1 MKRNNH
7 MKRIILLLAA
17 LSCTISASAQ
27 SGRSETLLKEWEF
40 RRGHDIEAT
49 EGWEKVTVPHDWAIY
64 GPFDRGND
72 LQKVAVVQNGEKT
85 ATEKTGRTGGLPYM
99 GKGAYRRNLEIAQGT
114 LDGRRHILLFDGA
127 MSEAQVFVN
136 GEKVCFWPYGY
147 NSFSVDVTDWL
158 KEGANEIAVLLENRP
173 QSSRWYPGAGL
184 YRKVRHLTM
193 PAVHVPVWGTY
204 ITTPYV
210 GKDYASV
217 SVRTTVEGA
226 EEGSVMTLKTRI
238 IDAEGKTVAER
249 TDTRRL
255 IRGEVEQIITVDD
268 PQLWSPEEPVLYHA
282 ETEIYTGG
290 SIDTD
295 WDMARPAIS
304 IKAGTEPLDKVS
316 TRFGIRT
323 IEIRPDKGF
332 FLNGEMRKF
341 RGVCLHHDLGPLG
354 AAVSKAALR
363 RQLTMLKDMGCDAVR
378 TSHNMPAEELVEL
391 CDEMGIMLM
400 VENFDE
406 WDAAKCENG
415 YHRFFNEDSGDGMI
429 WAEKDM
435 INMLRHFRNNASVV
449 MWSIGNE
456 VPSQWAE
463 GGLEVA
469 AWLQDICHRLDPTR
483 PVTCGMDQYNAVV
496 ENGFAAQ
503 LDVVGFNY
511 KVDRYIPAYNLLPQ
525 RIILGSET
533 ASTVSSRGVYHFP
546 VTLGN
551 DILNED
557 HQSSSYDT
565 EYCFWSNIPD
575 NDFAAD
581 EDYDWCIGQFV
592 WTGFDYLGEPSPYDT
607 DAWPNHSS
615 VFGIID
621 LASIP
626 KDRYYLYR
634 SVWNRDDETLHV
646 LPHWNWEGREGE
658 VTPVFVYTSYPS
670 AELFVNGVSQGIRTK
685 KTSDGN
691 TPCLGR
697 AAMERYRLMWDEVTY
712 QPGEIKVVAYDA
724 EGNAV
729 AEKVVR
735 TAGKAAAIKLTPD
748 RTELS
753 ADGEDLCYVN
763 VSLIDKDG
771 NPVPCD
777 NRLVKVKVSGA
788 GSFKAIANG
797 DPTCLE
803 PFQQPQM
810 HLFSGQL
817 TVLVQ
822 SCTEAGDIIVEVSG
836 KGVKKSGITIRTR

>member
-1 MKRNNH
+1 

-17 LSCTISASAQ
+17 ASCTISASAQ
-27 SGRSETLLKEWEF
+27 SVRSETLLKEWEF

-147 NSFSVDVTDWL
+147 NSFSVDITGSL
-158 KEGANEIAVLLENRP
+158 KDGANEIAVLLENRP

-226 EEGSVMTLKTRI
+226 EDGSVMTLKTRI

-255 IRGEVEQIITVDD
+255 INGEVEQIITVDD
-268 PQLWSPEEPVLYHA
+268 PQLWSPENPVLYHA

-670 AELFVNGVSQGIRTK
+670 AELFVNGISQGIRTK

-712 QPGEIKVVAYDA
+712 QPGEIRVVAYDA

-729 AEKVVR
+729 AEKIVR

>member
-1 MKRNNH
+1 M
-7 MKRIILLLAA
+7 AA
-17 LSCTISASAQ
+17 LCCTICSFAQ
-27 SGRSETLLKEWEF
+27 GVRNETLLKEWEF
-40 RRGHDIEAT
+40 RRGHDMDS
-49 EGWEKVTVPHDWAIY
+49 EGWEKVTVPHDWAIC
-64 GPFDRGND
+64 GPFDRSND
-72 LQKVAVVQNGEKT
+72 LQTVAVVQNGET
-85 ATEKTGRTGGLPYM
+85 SATDKTGRTGGLPYM
-99 GKGAYRRNLEIAQGT
+99 GKGAYRRSLEIKEGE

-136 GEKVCFWPYGY
+136 GEKVCFRPYGY
-147 NSFSVDVTDWL
+147 SSFHIDITDCL
-158 KEGANEIAVLLENRP
+158 KEGANELAVLLENRT

-184 YRKVRHLTM
+184 YRKVRHLTV
-193 PAVHVPVWGTY
+193 PAVHVPVWGRY
-204 ITTPYV
+204 VTTPYV
-210 GKDYASV
+210 GNDYASV
-217 SVRTTVEGA
+217 SVRTEIAGL
-226 EEGSVMTLKTRI
+226 EEGSPVTLKTMI
-238 IDAEGKTVAER
+238 KDASGRCVAESH
-249 TDTRRL
+249 DTRRL
-255 IRGEVEQIITVDD
+255 IGGEVEQILTVDA
-268 PQLWSPEEPVLYHA
+268 PALWSPEDPVLYHA
-282 ETEIYTGG
+282 ETKIYTGG

-295 WDMARPAIS
+295 WNMARPAVTITD
-304 IKAGTEPLDKVS
+304 GEVFCDKVI
-316 TRFGIRT
+316 TRFGIRS

-332 FLNGEMRKF
+332 FLNGVNRKF

-354 AAVSKAALR
+354 AAVNKAAIR

-391 CDEMGIMLM
+391 CDEMGLMLM

-415 YHRFFNEDSGDGMI
+415 YHRFFNEDSGDGMT

-435 INMLRHFRNNASVV
+435 IDMLRHFRSNASVV

-511 KVDRYIPAYNLLPQ
+511 KVDRYKTAYDLLPQ

-546 VTLGN
+546 VTIGYG
-551 DILNED
+551 ILDED

-565 EYCFWSNIPD
+565 EFCYWSNIPD
-575 NDFAAD
+575 EDFAAD

-626 KDRYYLYR
+626 KDRFYLYR
-634 SVWNRDDETLHV
+634 SVWNRTDETLHI

-658 VTPVFVYTSYPS
+658 VTPIYVYTSYPS
-670 AELFVNGVSQGIRTK
+670 AEVFVNGVSQGIRTK
-685 KTSDGN
+685 KASDGA

-697 AAMERYRLMWDEVTY
+697 AAMERFRLMWDETVY
-712 QPGEIKVVAYDA
+712 EPGEVRVVAYDA
-724 EGNAV
+724 DGNAA
-729 AEKVVR
+729 AEKVIR
-735 TAGKAAAIKLTPD
+735 TAGKASALKLTPD
-748 RTELS
+748 RTVLD

-763 VSLIDKDG
+763 VSVTDKDG

-777 NRLVKVKVSGA
+777 DRLVKVKVSGA

-803 PFQQPQM
+803 PFHQPQM
-810 HLFSGQL
+810 HLFSGRL

-822 SCTEAGDIIVEVSG
+822 SGSEPGDIKVEVSG
-836 KGVKKSGITIRTR
+836 KGLKKTEINIKCK